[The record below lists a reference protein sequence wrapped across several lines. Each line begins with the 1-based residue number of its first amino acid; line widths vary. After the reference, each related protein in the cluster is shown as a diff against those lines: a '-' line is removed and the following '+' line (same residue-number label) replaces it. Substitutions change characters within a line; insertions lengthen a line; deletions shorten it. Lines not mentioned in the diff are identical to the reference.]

1 MIDLGRETDDN
12 NEICLGVHSV
22 LCINW
27 HYFHLRWR
35 IASTLVRVES
45 WSRLPGEALCL
56 SIARR
61 TFEERQ
67 KDHWLAVGIQWAQR
81 LTNQCHSGYNE
92 RLPATVATV
101 ILIESTSLGK
111 FSKFCTSC
119 TCRGPRTSPAS
130 TNVSHNRGFCIDERD
145 FTRDCQGCYVK
156 RTRKKYV
163 LQQIYA
169 GFSDGVFFKRS
180 SNSFEGIKVSRDTF
194 HFPWTRKFSFF
205 SL

>member
-1 MIDLGRETDDN
+1 MIDLGRDTDSN
-12 NEICLGVHSV
+12 NEICVGVRFA

-45 WSRLPGEALCL
+45 WCRLPGEALCL
-56 SIARR
+56 PIARR

-67 KDHWLAVGIQWAQR
+67 KRSLIICRIQWPQP
-81 LTNQCHSGYNE
+81 LTNQCHSGYKE
-92 RLPATVATV
+92 RLLTAVATV
-101 ILIESTSLGK
+101 ILIEPTSRGQ
-111 FSKFCTSC
+111 FSKFCTNC

-145 FTRDCQGCYVK
+145 FARDCQGCYVK

-163 LQQIYA
+163 FAANLCIDKLQ
-169 GFSDGVFFKRS
+169 GFSDGVFFERS
-180 SNSFEGIKVSRDTF
+180 SNSSESVNSNST
-194 HFPWTRKFSFF
+194 
-205 SL
+205 L